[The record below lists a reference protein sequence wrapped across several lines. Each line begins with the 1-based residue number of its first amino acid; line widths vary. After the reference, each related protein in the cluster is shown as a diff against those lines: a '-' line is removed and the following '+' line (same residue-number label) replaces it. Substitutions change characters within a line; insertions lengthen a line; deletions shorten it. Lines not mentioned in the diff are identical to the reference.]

1 MATYLVTTPD
11 GKERLVE
18 AANQAGARNHVS
30 RDSIQVK
37 VASPADLFRIAK
49 AGGDIEQAGES
60 PAAQPEPPAEGGDGD
75 KPPVTGGPLGEPSEG
90 GPQEVKT
97 PKAK

>member
-30 RDSIQVK
+30 RDSIT
-37 VASPADLFRIAK
+37 VAVAKPADLFRVAK
-49 AGGDIEQAGES
+49 AGGEIEQAGEAAS
-60 PAAQPEPPAEGGDGD
+60 EPEAEREQLPAGE
-75 KPPVTGGPLGEPSEG
+75 PLGEPGEG
-90 GPQEVKT
+90 GPQEVKL
-97 PKAK
+97 PAGKRDK